1 MSARST
7 ASSLTAHDMTVFDS
21 TALLLTGVVLLLSL
35 LLWLYPRQSSH
46 LPPGPGFA
54 LPLLGH
60 LHLMGKDPLATF
72 RKWRRQYGDIF
83 SLYMGRQ
90 LTVVLNGHK
99 VIKEALVKQA
109 DVFSDRPDFGFAF
122 LVTDQKGIA
131 NASGEE
137 WKTVRRA
144 CLEILREFGVGTN
157 FLAQKIQEEITEYI
171 RTIASKNGQP
181 FDMTHLTQISVSNN
195 ICSILYGKRFYYDD
209 VAMPY

>member
-1 MSARST
+1 
-7 ASSLTAHDMTVFDS
+7 
-21 TALLLTGVVLLLSL
+21 
-35 LLWLYPRQSSH
+35 
-46 LPPGPGFA
+46 
-54 LPLLGH
+54 
-60 LHLMGKDPLATF
+60 MGKDPLATF
-72 RKWRRQYGDIF
+72 RKWRRQYGDIL

-90 LTVVLNGHK
+90 LTVVLNGDK

-122 LVTDQKGIA
+122 LVTDQKCIA

-195 ICSILYGKRFYYDD
+195 ICSILYGKRFDYDD